1 MMKTFVKSVHSR
13 APRGMGWDEKNRPM
27 GQNFSSCPMGWDSS
41 QNFHPTMGWDTSKKF
56 FVPWD
61 GTYLKISVP
70 SWDGILLKIFRPMGW
85 DDFVNFSS
93 RPIPSHPIPSHVI
106 PWDGMGQYT
115 HQISFIKNK
124 IS

>member
-1 MMKTFVKSVHSR
+1 MKNNQYYDMYRTGLRV
-13 APRGMGWDEKNRPM
+13 
-27 GQNFSSCPMGWDSS
+27 
-41 QNFHPTMGWDTSKKF
+41 
-56 FVPWD
+56 
-61 GTYLKISVP
+61 
-70 SWDGILLKIFRPMGW
+70 GW
-85 DDFVNFSS
+85 DDFVNFSF